1 MFCRLLHY
9 PLSKLGQPR
18 VIAEVIGGVL
28 LGPSVMGRI
37 PNFSNTIF
45 DPDSMPV
52 LNNAASLGLLIYL
65 FVIGLEVDTRM
76 FTHNW
81 RVAAAVGLAGMILP
95 FGLGVA
101 IAVGLYNEFSHEAA
115 KPDMAFGTFAL
126 FIGTA
131 LSITAFPVLC
141 RILSELQLLNTPVG
155 ITVLA
160 AGIGNDV
167 TGWVLLA
174 LSVALVNNADGLA
187 ALYVFLTAVAWVLFL
202 VFAVR
207 PAFIWILRRNGSIQN
222 GPSPGIIALTLIM
235 VLVSSWFTAAI
246 GVHAIFGAFL
256 VGVICPH
263 QGGFAIKLT
272 EKIEDLISVLLLPL
286 YFALSGLRT
295 NVSLLNNGV
304 TWAYVFGIIAIAFFG
319 KIVGGLFAARASRL
333 LWRESFA
340 IGVLMSC
347 KGLVELIVLVSSHLG
362 GYLIFANEFRTS
374 VCKLEFCPSAPS
386 PCLSSWLS

>member
-1 MFCRLLHY
+1 
-9 PLSKLGQPR
+9 
-18 VIAEVIGGVL
+18 
-28 LGPSVMGRI
+28 MGRI
-37 PNFSNTIF
+37 PNFSSTIF

-81 RVAAAVGLAGMILP
+81 RVAAAVGFAGMILP

-174 LSVALVNNADGLA
+174 LSVALVNNASGLA

-207 PAFIWILRRNGSIQN
+207 PVFIWILRRNGSIQN

-246 GVHAIFGAFL
+246 GVHAIFGSHIRPSLAPLF
-256 VGVICPH
+256 CS
-263 QGGFAIKLT
+263 FWF
-272 EKIEDLISVLLLPL
+272 EDQRQSAQQRS
-286 YFALSGLRT
+286 YMGLRLRHYC
-295 NVSLLNNGV
+295 N
-304 TWAYVFGIIAIAFFG
+304 
-319 KIVGGLFAARASRL
+319 RL
-333 LWRESFA
+333 LWEDCWWTFRSESESSSLA
-340 IGVLMSC
+340 RKLRNWRAHELQGLGRAHCACESEALVMMVISNKSQNIGLQAGILSERTFTMFVVMA
-347 KGLVELIVLVSSHLG
+347 LVSRAVLRGSL
-362 GYLIFANEFRTS
+362 LRPLVS
-374 VCKLEFCPSAPS
+374 
-386 PCLSSWLS
+386 